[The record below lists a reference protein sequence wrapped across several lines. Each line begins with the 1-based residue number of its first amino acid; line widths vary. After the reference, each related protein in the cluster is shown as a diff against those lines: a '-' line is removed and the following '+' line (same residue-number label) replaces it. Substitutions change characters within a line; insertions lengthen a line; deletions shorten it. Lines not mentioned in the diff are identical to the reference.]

1 MEDPRKLLKNHS
13 LKYRYGFIIDENDK
27 WDKYILSNVI
37 ETIYYVIADYI
48 KKERNKSNIG
58 MGHLELKYN
67 YTDEFENT
75 ENVLEYLDKN
85 RDVDDTNLVIFIY
98 DHIPEMTYGKH
109 RRMLLYLV
117 NMLYFDL

>member
-13 LKYRYGFIIDENDK
+13 LKYKPKFIIDENDK
-27 WDKYILSNVI
+27 WDKYILSSII

-48 KKERNKSNIG
+48 KKERKESNIG
-58 MGHLELKYN
+58 MGHLEIKYN
-67 YTDEFENT
+67 YTDDFENT
-75 ENVLEYLDKN
+75 EDVLKYLDEN

-98 DHIPEMTYGKH
+98 DHIPEMTHGKH
-109 RRMLLYLV
+109 RRILLYLA